1 MYELTNKSQ
10 GMDEWADTVIDT
22 QTDRQMERQNTAMSH
37 HFQFYYGHVSLLC
50 LLFTS
55 YTGEVGGGCED
66 AGAGGEQAI
75 PAYPAGQDQRN
86 STQRGLLVRGISGR
100 DERGGKSSH

>member
-22 QTDRQMERQNTAMSH
+22 QTDRWRDKTQPRPIIFSFIMDMYH
-37 HFQFYYGHVSLLC
+37 CLFIVC

-55 YTGEVGGGCED
+55 YTGEVGGGCGD

-75 PAYPAGQDQRN
+75 PAHPAGQDQRN
-86 STQRGLLVRGISGR
+86 STQRGLLV
-100 DERGGKSSH
+100 